1 MVGVE
6 ACVSAI
12 NQRGGAVVDI
22 EEDGV
27 VLPRGRALKE
37 GEDILDE
44 NLDARV
50 VDQAA
55 VDRLKMLA
63 IPGHDLR

>member
-12 NQRGGAVVDI
+12 DQRGGAVVDI

-27 VLPRGRALKE
+27 VLPRGRAREE

-44 NLDARV
+44 DPDARV
-50 VDQAA
+50 VGQAA
-55 VDRLKMLA
+55 VD
-63 IPGHDLR
+63 D